1 MKIKAICPECGKEIE
16 VDYTPERKTG
26 IKRGQLAGIAL
37 KDMTN
42 EQLKIEI
49 INASSVLSKAKARNA
64 SADVIA
70 AAEDRVAAAKAE
82 RKARKAGAENKEAET
97 EKNSVDSKEAEN
109 KEAENKEAENKEAE
123 NKEAETEKN
132 SVDAKDSKSKKH
144 KKDSVYKADETL

>member
-26 IKRGQLAGIAL
+26 TRRGQLAGIAL

-49 INASSVLSKAKARNA
+49 INASSVLSKAKARNS

-82 RKARKAGAENKEAET
+82 RDARKAG
-97 EKNSVDSKEAEN
+97 AEN

-123 NKEAETEKN
+123 NKGAETEKN
-132 SVDAKDSKSKKH
+132 SVDSKDSKSKKP
-144 KKDSVYKADETL
+144 KKDSVYKTDETL

>member
-26 IKRGQLAGIAL
+26 TKRGQLAGIAL

-82 RKARKAGAENKEAET
+82 RKARKAGAENKDAEA

-123 NKEAETEKN
+123 TEKN
-132 SVDAKDSKSKKH
+132 SVDSKDSKSKKP

>member
-123 NKEAETEKN
+123 TEKN

>member
-26 IKRGQLAGIAL
+26 TRRGQLAGIAL

-49 INASSVLSKAKARNA
+49 INASSVLSKAKARNS

-82 RKARKAGAENKEAET
+82 RDARKAGSEN
-97 EKNSVDSKEAEN
+97 KEAEN

-123 NKEAETEKN
+123 NKEAENKEAENKGAETEKN
-132 SVDAKDSKSKKH
+132 SVDSKDSKSKKP
-144 KKDSVYKADETL
+144 KKDSVYKTDETL